1 MAEKKDKNKI
11 FNKKIRL
18 VLAVGGVL
26 MGLVMLS
33 GISGITKGSPAEAES
48 SSDWDA
54 KPVVVNI
61 HMPSTHFLDTLCLRD
76 FPD

>member
-61 HMPSTHFLDTLCLRD
+61 HIDLELPN
-76 FPD
+76 